1 MNKQSETLNLQNEER
16 NNRNISLLDFEFT
29 KMEVLDRIK
38 ALKNNKQAGL
48 DMIPNEFI
56 KFSNPVVLDLL
67 VGFFNKILS
76 SGSFPDEW
84 NISLI
89 STIHKSGDVNDC
101 NNYRG
106 ISICSCICKLFTSLL
121 QKRLQTF
128 LDDNNIL
135 NDFQAGF
142 RPDYRTTDHLF
153 TLKTLIN
160 KYVYKNNTPIYAA
173 FIDFSKAFDSVWR
186 PGLYKKLLNLGI
198 GGNFYR
204 VLKSMYSSTKFAIKK
219 NGLISQTK

>member
-1 MNKQSETLNLQNEER
+1 M
-16 NNRNISLLDFEFT
+16 
-29 KMEVLDRIK
+29 
-38 ALKNNKQAGL
+38 
-48 DMIPNEFI
+48 
-56 KFSNPVVLDLL
+56 
-67 VGFFNKILS
+67 
-76 SGSFPDEW
+76 
-84 NISLI
+84 
-89 STIHKSGDVNDC
+89 
-101 NNYRG
+101 
-106 ISICSCICKLFTSLL
+106 L

-160 KYVYKNNTPIYAA
+160 KYVYKNKTPIYAA

-219 NGLISQTK
+219 NGLISQTKEFDSGVKQGDGLSPLLFNIFIIDLPQIFSGDI